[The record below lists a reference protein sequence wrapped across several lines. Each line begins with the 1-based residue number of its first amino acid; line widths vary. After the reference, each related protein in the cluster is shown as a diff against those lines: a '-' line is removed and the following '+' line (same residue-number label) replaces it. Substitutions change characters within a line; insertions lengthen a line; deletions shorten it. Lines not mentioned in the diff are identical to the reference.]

1 MPDLEYLS
9 EEILLPVSPD
19 FPAGRD
25 LRFDPLFGKILE
37 AKQADEATGKKTDWR
52 TVAERSLEALR
63 SSKDLRLCCF
73 LTEAGIFLGGF
84 PALRDCLRLTREM
97 LTRFWNDGLYPL
109 IEDGDLDYRS
119 APLAWFNERMA
130 DAVKQIPITAG
141 GKGDSYGFSRYL
153 QARQVGTEESMAKL
167 PSEKLEWARS
177 LLSQGWIT
185 MDAFMS
191 SMDATPAKSF
201 EEIYDPFREAR
212 KQFTDLIGVVG
223 DKFGTAAPS
232 FTEAKTLFDEMHMLL
247 EGAFAKKHNGQN
259 GTSTVTAIVVNTPAV
274 PRATAGP
281 PISVDSCSDSL
292 SWKEAEQMVQSGK
305 VDEGLQQL
313 KALAALETSG
323 RARFLRQLAF
333 VDLCRKAGR
342 DRLARTILEELNR
355 KIVEHK
361 LEAWE
366 GTDLVGSVWSRLYRL
381 YKSSEVDSEREQAY
395 ILYNQ
400 LCRLDPWQTYV
411 DCED

>member
-141 GKGDSYGFSRYL
+141 GKGDGFGFSRYA
-153 QARQVGTEESMAKL
+153 QARQVGTEEGMARLPADKL
-167 PSEKLEWARS
+167 DYVRGLR
-177 LLSQGWIT
+177 SQGWIT

-191 SMDATPAKSF
+191 AMDDTPAKAF
-201 EEIYDPFREAR
+201 EAIYDPFREAR
-212 KQFTDLIGVVG
+212 
-223 DKFGTAAPS
+223 
-232 FTEAKTLFDEMHMLL
+232 
-247 EGAFAKKHNGQN
+247 
-259 GTSTVTAIVVNTPAV
+259 
-274 PRATAGP
+274 
-281 PISVDSCSDSL
+281 
-292 SWKEAEQMVQSGK
+292 
-305 VDEGLQQL
+305 
-313 KALAALETSG
+313 
-323 RARFLRQLAF
+323 
-333 VDLCRKAGR
+333 
-342 DRLARTILEELNR
+342 
-355 KIVEHK
+355 
-361 LEAWE
+361 
-366 GTDLVGSVWSRLYRL
+366 
-381 YKSSEVDSEREQAY
+381 
-395 ILYNQ
+395 
-400 LCRLDPWQTYV
+400 
-411 DCED
+411 